1 MKYLFTY
8 FQIIISFVFYTND
21 TCAQKNFISGSIIT
35 QNWDTLNGLIDYRN
49 WKTNPTSVSFK
60 KNDSD
65 ISIKYYP
72 TTIKSFNVLDE
83 IYLGEILNVNNSSTK
98 INELSDSANFSYR
111 IDTVF
116 LQVMIQGSKSLYY
129 YHDNLENA
137 HFFILENN
145 LFQELLYKR
154 YVQNENST
162 SNIHENKRFVAQL
175 SLYLN
180 NCKTIQSKL
189 SNINYSKNDLM
200 KLFQYYNNCTNSA
213 AKFEKKIDKIK
224 VEVGIKAGMAIS
236 KLNFISDYF
245 EYLSSEDFP
254 KSTNIAEGLFLNLVL
269 PRSNGKMSIYNE
281 FLYTSYNTKATHNQ
295 YHAGQ
300 LEREINTN
308 VGYSYIKLINMFR
321 YKYPIKNSFMLFNA
335 GISNGFVVSE
345 TNTRT
350 DNYYYYQTIILE
362 NSLAIN
368 DSRKHEEGILF
379 GLGNQYKNYSFEIR
393 FEKSNGMSKFVT
405 LNSSITRYYFL
416 LGYTF

>member
-8 FQIIISFVFYTND
+8 FQIIISFVFYTNN
-21 TCAQKNFISGSIIT
+21 TYAQKNFISGRIIT
-35 QNWDTLNGLIDYRN
+35 HNGDTLNGLIDYRN